1 MIFQPGQ
8 KVKIKKL
15 SKKSYL
21 LYKQYKNESPLMVC
35 PCHLEDKILEVSIIV
50 DKKIAL
56 LKFNESITVV
66 YTTDLV
72 IAETVHPQIP

>member
-1 MIFQPGQ
+1 MTFQQGQ

-15 SKKSYL
+15 SKESYL
-21 LYKQYKNESPLMVC
+21 LYKHYKNESPLMVC
-35 PCHLEDKILEVSIIV
+35 PCHLEDKILEISLII

-56 LKFNESITVV
+56 LRFNESITIV
-66 YTTDLV
+66 YIDDLI